1 MWQGVNRRRFPR
13 AEYPCKI
20 IITKGRSEE
29 KLATKTENIGVG
41 GVCVVLGRELPR
53 FEEVGIILYLDD
65 AEKPVHCRGRVVW
78 VVRKSEIGFD
88 TGVEFADL
96 SDRNRLR
103 IERLIEICQK
113 GQNSS
118 L

>member
-20 IITKGRSEE
+20 IITKGKSKEN
-29 KLATKTENIGVG
+29 LATKTENIGVG
-41 GVCVVLGRELPR
+41 GVCVVLDRDLPR

-65 AEKPVHCRGRVVW
+65 TEKPMRCRGRVVW
-78 VVRKSEIGFD
+78 AVRKSKVSFD

-96 SDRNRLR
+96 PDKDRLK

-118 L
+118 P